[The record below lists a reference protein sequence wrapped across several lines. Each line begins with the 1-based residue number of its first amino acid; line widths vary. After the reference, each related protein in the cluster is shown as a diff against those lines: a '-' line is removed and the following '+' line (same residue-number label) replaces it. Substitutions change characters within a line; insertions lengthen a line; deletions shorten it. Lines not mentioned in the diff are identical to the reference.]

1 MLNTVQ
7 SRIAGKKLIFLMIM
21 LFTVFFATAQK
32 PIKATIKVPSLG
44 CEECEAI
51 IENALWKRVDGIA
64 FIDAKW
70 KSKIVKVTYIPDR
83 VDLANIVIRI
93 AELGFDADDEKADEA
108 FMKRLPKCCQR
119 VEAPKTA
126 PTPVV
131 APPVAPAPA
140 PKPVP
145 PTKAKDSVA
154 KKAAAPKT
162 TKPVIKKKG

>member
-1 MLNTVQ
+1 M
-7 SRIAGKKLIFLMIM
+7 KKLIFLMM
-21 LFTVFFATAQK
+21 MVFAVVLATAQK

-51 IENALWKRVDGIA
+51 IENALWKRIDGIT

-83 VDLANIVIRI
+83 VDLANIIIRI

-119 VEAPKTA
+119 VEAPKTTPA
-126 PTPVV
+126 PAV
-131 APPVAPAPA
+131 APPIPPPPP
-140 PKPVP
+140 PKPVA
-145 PTKAKDSVA
+145 PTKAKDTVA
-154 KKAAAPKT
+154 KKSTVPKT
-162 TKPVIKKKG
+162 TKPVAKKKG

>member
-1 MLNTVQ
+1 M
-7 SRIAGKKLIFLMIM
+7 KKLIFLMM
-21 LFTVFFATAQK
+21 MVFMVILATAQK
-32 PIKATIKVPSLG
+32 PVKATIKVPGLG

-64 FIDAKW
+64 AIDAKW

-119 VEAPKTA
+119 VEVPKTT
-126 PTPVV
+126 PTPVA
-131 APPVAPAPA
+131 APPATPPLTPKPVAPI
-140 PKPVP
+140 K
-145 PTKAKDSVA
+145 TKDSVA
-154 KKAAAPKT
+154 KKTTAPKT
-162 TKPVIKKKG
+162 TKPVAKKKG